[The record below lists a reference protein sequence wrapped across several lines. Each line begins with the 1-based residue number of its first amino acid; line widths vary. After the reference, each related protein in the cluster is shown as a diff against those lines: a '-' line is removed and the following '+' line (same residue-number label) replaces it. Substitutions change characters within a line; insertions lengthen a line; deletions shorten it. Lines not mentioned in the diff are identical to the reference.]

1 MPDFIQLLQDYGV
14 LIVFAI
20 ILIEQIGLP
29 IPAFPILIVAGAL
42 VATGDMSGPLVWAV
56 ALGACLISDTLWF
69 RAGRRYGKRILKLLC
84 RISLSPDYCV
94 SQTEDKFTRWGPK
107 ALIVSKFIPGFNTIA
122 APMAGALGT
131 GALRFLTFAGLG
143 GLLWTGSGLA
153 LGLFFHRSV
162 DRVLSLLAT
171 TGSTALTV
179 LGSLLLLFVLF
190 KYVERKRFQ
199 QSVRVG
205 RISMDELQQ
214 LMAGGQQPVLVDA
227 RSKTAQLLQEG
238 VPGALLFGGGAP
250 TPAIAALDK
259 GRHIVVYC
267 SCPNDVTAAQIAAL
281 LQSHGYHRAR
291 ALSGGLDAWNAACAA
306 IAAAMP
312 AVQPV

>member
-1 MPDFIQLLQDYGV
+1 MPNLNLLLQEYGL

-42 VATGDMSGPLVWAV
+42 VATGDMSGPSVWAV
-56 ALGACLISDTLWF
+56 ALSACLISDTLWF
-69 RAGRRYGKRILKLLC
+69 RAGRRYGKRILRLLC

-131 GALRFLTFAGLG
+131 GALRFLMFAGLG
-143 GLLWTGSGLA
+143 GVLWTGSGLA

-171 TGSTALTV
+171 TGSTALIV
-179 LGSLLLLFVLF
+179 LGSLLMLFVLF

-205 RISMDELQQ
+205 RISMDELLQ

-227 RSKTAQLLQEG
+227 RSKTAQLLQDG
-238 VPGALLFGGGAP
+238 VPGALLFGGGVL
-250 TPAIAALDK
+250 TQAIAALDK

-267 SCPNDVTAAQIAAL
+267 SCPNDVTAAQIATL

-291 ALSGGLDAWNAACAA
+291 ALSGGLDAWSAACA
-306 IAAAMP
+306 MP
-312 AVQPV
+312 AGANPVLP